1 MSLLTLSPESTR
13 LRRVAKAH
21 AAGEISLLEY
31 REARRQVIRKF
42 AKVNKGLPAR
52 GGDDTVPRFDLE
64 TTLRRSESFPESVQS
79 VQRQP
84 WLMWLVLLVVVLVA
98 MALPLMSFAASIPPV
113 SERDPN
119 PATAPTYDVELVRW
133 QVPQDLQRRFGEPA
147 EALLAAG
154 LQNLKLNDAPLAHGF
169 SNSELE
175 EVARFLNA
183 IGVHDEAVSLSRGD
197 LQDLKALVAAQKK
210 KRGVSLLQL
219 EQLAK
224 SLQEWLREEGFILAT
239 AYIPTQEVVDA
250 TIRIEVAFGQLS
262 SIRVGNEDT
271 AQLHAGFTD
280 LLGKRVEKNA
290 IETRLNTL
298 NRQLGVQSE
307 VYFQPG
313 AEVGESE
320 MVLQVKQ
327 HQKFAGS
334 IGLDNYGVE
343 ELGEERLSLTGRW
356 NNPRG
361 TGDVM
366 TAKAFTTVDNSAHQ
380 FLQLGY
386 AAPVFGGQ
394 FDAAA
399 YLSYADLQLTSGSAL
414 AGGDGLLFDTYLTD
428 TRLFT
433 RTRRRELTHS
443 AGLHSFSWDDLLDQ
457 RAVFVASAL
466 EGHQLW
472 DEQKIAAQGSLQAL
486 LGNLDETRPG
496 QDEFYWRIRGE
507 LNAWMPLPFTD
518 GWFAEGQ
525 QPKLVLDAQW
535 QLSQTELP
543 PTLRMNAAGHA
554 ASKGF
559 TQGQVLL
566 DQGLFVSSALRFD
579 APFGQWWT
587 FWDAVYGEQKG
598 GNQTWAHLSSAGVGW
613 EGQVL
618 QSAYGAL
625 SSRLTLAYPLT
636 HKGSNGIENDG
647 TQLYWSLRFVH

>member
-21 AAGEISLLEY
+21 AAGEISQLEY

-42 AKVNKGLPAR
+42 ARVNKGPSVQGA
-52 GGDDTVPRFDLE
+52 DDTVPRFDLE
-64 TTLRRSESFPESVQS
+64 TTLRRSEGFPEPVQS

-84 WLMWLVLLVVVLVA
+84 WLMGLVLLVVVLVA
-98 MALPLMSFAASIPPV
+98 MVLPLMSFAALIPPV

-119 PATAPTYDVELVRW
+119 PATAPTYEIDLVRW
-133 QVPQDLQRRFGEPA
+133 QIPEDLQPQFGEPA

-154 LQNLKLNDAPLAHGF
+154 LQTLKNNDAPLAHGF
-169 SNSELE
+169 SSSELT

-224 SLQEWLREEGFILAT
+224 SLQDWLREEGFVLAT

-250 TIRIEVAFGQLS
+250 TVQIEVAFGQLS
-262 SIRVGNEDT
+262 SIRVTNEDT

-280 LLGKRVEKNA
+280 LLGKRVEKKSV
-290 IETRLNTL
+290 ETRLNIL

-343 ELGEERLSLTGRW
+343 DLGEERLSLTGRW

-361 TGDVM
+361 AGDVM

-386 AAPVFGGQ
+386 AAPIFGGQ

-399 YLSYADLQLTSGSAL
+399 YLSYADLQLDNGSAL
-414 AGGDGLLFDTYLTD
+414 AGDGLLFDTYLTD

-433 RTRRRELTHS
+433 RTQRRELTYS
-443 AGLHSFSWDDLLDQ
+443 AGLHNFSWDGLLDQ
-457 RAVFVASAL
+457 RALFVASAL

-486 LGNLDETRPG
+486 VGNVDNTRPG
-496 QDEFYWRIRGE
+496 QDDFYWRVRGD
-507 LNAWMPLPFTD
+507 LNAWMPLPLTER
-518 GWFAEGQ
+518 WFDEGQ
-525 QPKLVLDAQW
+525 QPKLVLDVQW

-543 PTLRMNAAGHA
+543 PTLRLNAAGPH

-559 TQGQVLL
+559 AQGQVLL

-579 APFGQWWT
+579 APVGQWWT
-587 FWDAVYGEQKG
+587 FWDVVYGEQKG
-598 GNQTWAHLSSAGVGW
+598 GAQSWAHLSSAGLGW

-618 QSAYGAL
+618 QTAYGAL
-625 SSRLTLAYPLT
+625 SSRLTLAYPLS
-636 HKGSNGIENDG
+636 HKGSDGIKNDG
-647 TQLYWSLRFVH
+647 TQFYWSLRFVH